1 MSSVLTAYPS
11 SSSLQIGDVGD
22 VDTFAWDDADDD
34 EDGVC
39 GGVVWM
45 VSAGCCL
52 RFLAVLVLLVLFEL
66 DLLFLLSVV
75 VLVLA

>member
-1 MSSVLTAYPS
+1 M
-11 SSSLQIGDVGD
+11 GDVGD
-22 VDTFAWDDADDD
+22 VSTFGWGDADD

-75 VLVLA
+75 VLVFA

>member
-1 MSSVLTAYPS
+1 M
-11 SSSLQIGDVGD
+11 GDVGEVGMVEMD
-22 VDTFAWDDADDD
+22 GAED

-45 VSAGCCL
+45 VSAGRCL
-52 RFLAVLVLLVLFEL
+52 RFLAALGFLVLFEL